1 VIFGRRPT
9 AEALGA
15 VLAHAV
21 STGER
26 RLKKGRVLD
35 VEDLRQLEAAGIDE
49 VVAAVLEPEDVAED
63 LAATRA
69 AAALFGPGLS
79 AGPAFT
85 GRVNLFADA
94 LGLLTLQREEIDRLN
109 RIDEALTV
117 ATLPPLTPVEP
128 GQMVATI
135 KIIPFAAAERHV
147 AAWERAAAAGDGPP
161 LGLAPFRSR
170 PVALIQTVLPGLKT
184 SILDKT
190 VEVTRRRLAALGS
203 PLAGETRVPHTAEAV
218 TAAITT
224 AIAGG
229 AELVLIAGASAIID
243 RRDVIPAGLVA
254 AGGRIE
260 HFGMPVDP
268 GNLLLL
274 GAHGAIP
281 VLGLPGCARSPKLN
295 GVDWVLQRLLADLPV
310 GRNEITGL
318 GAGGL
323 LAEIPTRP
331 LLRAEI
337 NAAIEPPPHRA
348 RIAALIL
355 AAGQSHRMGIQ
366 NKLLIELDG
375 KPMVRHV
382 AERVLA
388 SGARPVVVVLG
399 HQPDAVRAAL
409 DDLPIGFIENPDYA
423 EGLST
428 SLKTGL
434 AAVPDDAD
442 GAVVCLGDMPDV
454 APAIIDRLI
463 AGFNPIEGRAIL
475 APTRG
480 GRRGN
485 PVLWARR
492 FFGELM
498 TLGGDTGAKHLI
510 KTYGEF
516 LAEVEAPDDG
526 VLIDLDTPAAVA
538 SYRSDRSALL
548 VEERHAESDRHPQRD
563 RDDHEQ
569 GQQL

>member
-1 VIFGRRPT
+1 MIFGRLRIT
-9 AEALGA
+9 QALGA

-35 VEDLRQLEAAGIDE
+35 AGDLAELEAAGIAD
-49 VVAAVLEPEDVAED
+49 VVAAVLEADDVAED
-63 LAATRA
+63 AAATRA
-69 AAALFGPGLS
+69 AASLVGPGLS
-79 AGPAFT
+79 AGAAFT
-85 GRVNLFADA
+85 GRVNLFAEA
-94 LGLLTLQREEIDRLN
+94 HGLLTLEREQIDRLN
-109 RIDEALTV
+109 RVDEALTV
-117 ATLPPLTPVEP
+117 ATLPPLTPMAP

-147 AAWERAAAAGDGPP
+147 AAWEAIAATGPS
-161 LGLAPFRSR
+161 LGLAPFRPR
-170 PVALIQTVLPGLKT
+170 PVGLLQTLLPGLKA
-184 SILDKT
+184 SVLDKT
-190 VEVTRRRLAALGS
+190 VDVTRRRLTAFGS
-203 PLAGETRVPHTAEAV
+203 PLVGERRVAHTAEAV
-218 TAAITT
+218 AAALTGFL
-224 AIAGG
+224 AEG
-229 AELVLIAGASAIID
+229 AELVLICGASAIID

-254 AGGRIE
+254 AGGRIL

-274 GAHGAIP
+274 GAHGVIP

-310 GRNEITGL
+310 GSAEITGL

-323 LAEIPTRP
+323 LSEIPSRP
-331 LLRAEI
+331 LPRAEI
-337 NAAIEPPPHRA
+337 GAMAETTPHRA

-355 AAGQSHRMGIQ
+355 AAGQSRRMGAE
-366 NKLLIELDG
+366 NKLLLEIDG

-388 SGARPVVVVLG
+388 SSARPVTIVLG

-409 DDLPIGFIENPDYA
+409 DGLDVGFVENPDFA
-423 EGLST
+423 DGLSS

-434 AAVPDDAD
+434 ASVPETAD
-442 GAVVCLGDMPDV
+442 GAIVCLGDMPGVSADLV
-454 APAIIDRLI
+454 DRLI
-463 AGFNPIEGRAIL
+463 AGFNPVEGRAIL

-498 TLGGDTGAKHLI
+498 SLSGDTGAKHLI
-510 KTYGEF
+510 GIYGEF
-516 LAEVEAPDDG
+516 LTEIEAPDDG
-526 VLIDLDTPAAVA
+526 VLIDLDTPAALA
-538 SYRSDRSALL
+538 AYRQAP
-548 VEERHAESDRHPQRD
+548 ATNA
-563 RDDHEQ
+563 
-569 GQQL
+569 G

>member
-1 VIFGRRPT
+1 VIFGRLPT
-9 AEALGA
+9 ARAQGA

-35 VEDLRQLEAAGIDE
+35 ANDLAELEAAGIAD
-49 VVAAVLEPEDVAED
+49 VVAAVLEADDIAED
-63 LAATRA
+63 AAATRA
-69 AAALFGPGLS
+69 AALLVGPGLS
-79 AGPAFT
+79 AGAAFT
-85 GRVNLFADA
+85 GRVNLFAEA
-94 LGLLTLQREEIDRLN
+94 HGLLTLEREQIDRLN
-109 RIDEALTV
+109 RVDEALTV
-117 ATLPPLTPVEP
+117 ATLPPLAPVAP

-135 KIIPFAAAERHV
+135 KIIPFAASERHV
-147 AAWERAAAAGDGPP
+147 AAWEAIAAAGPP

-170 PVALIQTVLPGLKT
+170 PVGLIQTLLPGLKA
-184 SILDKT
+184 SVLDKT
-190 VEVTRRRLAALGS
+190 LDVTRRRLTALGS
-203 PLAGETRVPHTAEAV
+203 PLVGERRVAHTAEAV
-218 TAAITT
+218 ADALTAFLTE
-224 AIAGG
+224 G
-229 AELVLIAGASAIID
+229 AELVLICGASAIID

-254 AGGRIE
+254 AGGRIL

-274 GAHGAIP
+274 GSHGAIP

-310 GRNEITGL
+310 GSAEITGL

-323 LAEIPTRP
+323 LSEIPSRP
-331 LLRAEI
+331 LPRAEI
-337 NAAIEPPPHRA
+337 GTAAEATPHRA

-355 AAGQSHRMGIQ
+355 AAGQSRRMGAD
-366 NKLLIELDG
+366 NKLLLEIDG

-388 SGARPVVVVLG
+388 SAARPVTIVLG
-399 HQPDAVRAAL
+399 HQPDAVKAAL
-409 DDLPIGFIENPDYA
+409 DGLDVGFVENPDFA
-423 EGLST
+423 DGLSS

-434 AAVPDDAD
+434 ASVPETAD
-442 GAVVCLGDMPDV
+442 GAIVCLGDMPGV
-454 APAIIDRLI
+454 SAELVDRLI
-463 AGFNPIEGRAIL
+463 AGFNPVEGRAIL

-498 TLGGDTGAKHLI
+498 SLSGDTGAKHLI
-510 KTYGEF
+510 GTYGEF
-516 LAEVEAPDDG
+516 LTEIEAPDDG
-526 VLIDLDTPAAVA
+526 VLIDLDTPAALA
-538 SYRSDRSALL
+538 AYRDAP
-548 VEERHAESDRHPQRD
+548 ATNAD
-563 RDDHEQ
+563 
-569 GQQL
+569 

>member
-1 VIFGRRPT
+1 MIFGPLPISR
-9 AEALGA
+9 ALGA

-35 VEDLRQLEAAGIDE
+35 ATDLAQLEAAGIRQ
-49 VVAAVLEPEDVAED
+49 VVAAVLEADDVAED
-63 LAATRA
+63 AAATRA
-69 AAALFGPGLS
+69 AAVLFGPGLS
-79 AGPAFT
+79 AGAAFT
-85 GRVNLFADA
+85 GRVNLFAEA
-94 LGLLTLQREEIDRLN
+94 HGLLTLDRDEIDRLN
-109 RIDEALTV
+109 RVDEALTV
-117 ATLPPLTPVEP
+117 ATLPPLAPVAP
-128 GQMVATI
+128 GQMVATV
-135 KIIPFAAAERHV
+135 KIIPFAAPERHV
-147 AAWERAAAAGDGPP
+147 AAWEAIAGVGPP

-170 PVALIQTVLPGLKT
+170 PVALIQTLLPGLKA
-184 SILDKT
+184 SVLDKT

-203 PLAGETRVPHTAEAV
+203 PLAGERRVAHTAAAV
-218 TAAITT
+218 ADGLTAAL
-224 AIAGG
+224 ADG
-229 AELVLIAGASAIID
+229 AQLVLIAGASAIID

-274 GAHGAIP
+274 GAHGDVP

-310 GRNEITGL
+310 GPAEITGL

-323 LAEIPTRP
+323 LSEIPSRP
-331 LLRAEI
+331 LPRAEI
-337 NAAIEPPPHRA
+337 GTVAEAVPHRA

-355 AAGQSHRMGIQ
+355 AAGQSRRMGAE
-366 NKLLIELDG
+366 NKLLLEIDG

-388 SGARPVVVVLG
+388 SAARPVTIVLG
-399 HQPDAVRAAL
+399 HQPDAVKAAL
-409 DDLPIGFIENPDYA
+409 DGLDVRFVENPDYA
-423 EGLST
+423 DGLSS

-434 AAVPDDAD
+434 AAVPESAD
-442 GAVVCLGDMPDV
+442 GAIVCLSDMPGV
-454 APAIIDRLI
+454 SPELIDRLI
-463 AGFNPIEGRAIL
+463 AGFNPVEGRAIL

-492 FFGELM
+492 FFDELM
-498 TLGGDTGAKHLI
+498 GLSGDTGAKHLI
-510 KTYGEF
+510 GTYGEF
-516 LAEVEAPDDG
+516 LTEIEAPDDG
-526 VLIDLDTPAAVA
+526 VLIDLDTPAALA
-538 SYRSDRSALL
+538 AYRD
-548 VEERHAESDRHPQRD
+548 
-563 RDDHEQ
+563 
-569 GQQL
+569 GC

>member
-1 VIFGRRPT
+1 MIFGRIPI
-9 AEALGA
+9 ADALGA

-21 STGER
+21 TVGER

-35 VEDLRQLEAAGIDE
+35 RDDLHALEAAQ
-49 VVAAVLEPEDVAED
+49 VADVIAAKLEADDVGED

-69 AAALFGPGLS
+69 AAGLFGPGLS
-79 AGPAFT
+79 AGAAFT
-85 GRVNLFADA
+85 GRVNLFAEA
-94 LGLLTLQREEIDRLN
+94 HGLLTLEPAEIERLN
-109 RIDEALTV
+109 QIDEALTI
-117 ATLPPLTPVEP
+117 ATLPPFAPVGP
-128 GQMVATI
+128 GQMVATV
-135 KIIPFAAAERHV
+135 KIIPFAAAERYV
-147 AAWERAAAAGDGPP
+147 AAWERIAATGPL
-161 LGLAPFRSR
+161 LGLARFRPR
-170 PVALIQTVLPGLKT
+170 PVALIQTLLPGLKA
-184 SILDKT
+184 SVLDKT

-203 PLAGETRVPHTAEAV
+203 PLMAERRVAHSAEAV
-218 TAAITT
+218 ADGL
-224 AIAGG
+224 AGMRAEG

-243 RRDVIPAGLVA
+243 RRDIIPAGLVA

-274 GAHGAIP
+274 GRLDDVP

-310 GRNEITGL
+310 GRAEITRL

-323 LAEIPTRP
+323 LAEIPSRP
-331 LLRAEI
+331 LPRAEI
-337 NAAIEPPPHRA
+337 GAALESPPHRA

-355 AAGQSHRMGIQ
+355 AAGQSRRMGAE
-366 NKLLIELDG
+366 NKLLIPLDG

-388 SGARPVVVVLG
+388 SAARPVTVVLG
-399 HQPDAVRAAL
+399 HQGDAVRAAL
-409 DDLPIGFIENPDYA
+409 DGLEIGFVENPDYA
-423 EGLST
+423 DGLSS

-434 AAVPDDAD
+434 AAVPDGAD
-442 GAVVCLGDMPDV
+442 GAIVCLGDMPDV
-454 APAIIDRLI
+454 SPALIDRLI

-492 FFGELM
+492 FFDEL
-498 TLGGDTGAKHLI
+498 TALSGDTGAKHLI
-510 KTYGEF
+510 GNYGEF
-516 LAEVEAPDDG
+516 LTEIEAPDDG
-526 VLIDLDTPAAVA
+526 VLIDLDTPEALAA
-538 SYRSDRSALL
+538 YR
-548 VEERHAESDRHPQRD
+548 
-563 RDDHEQ
+563 Q
-569 GQQL
+569 GR